1 MILNQR
7 QLQISRKKLADL
19 IIYRDAVVQRR
30 SPASQLEQESIDEV
44 LTDLEHEIS
53 EYESLFN
60 SHPSQIEINSLNDLP
75 LAIIKARI
83 ASGLT
88 HQKLASR
95 LQLTESAIQRYEQQ
109 SYRGVS
115 FERLREI
122 IDAIGIPM
130 LVRHDPL
137 KDAKVYPYLEREH

>member
-19 IIYRDAVVQRR
+19 LTYRDIVVQRDN
-30 SPASQLEQESIDEV
+30 PASQLELESIDEV
-44 LTDLEHEIS
+44 LTNLEHEIS
-53 EYESLFN
+53 EYESLLN
-60 SHPSQIEINSLNDLP
+60 SQPSQIEIESLSDLP
-75 LAIIKARI
+75 LAVIKARI

-88 HQKLASR
+88 HKHLASR

-109 SYRGVS
+109 NYRGVS
-115 FERLREI
+115 FDRLREI
-122 IDAIGIPM
+122 INAIGIPM

-137 KDAKVYPYLEREH
+137 QDAKLSTLERQ

>member
-19 IIYRDAVVQRR
+19 LTYRDIVVQRDN
-30 SPASQLEQESIDEV
+30 PASQLELESIDEV
-44 LTDLEHEIS
+44 LTNLEHEIN
-53 EYESLFN
+53 EYESLLN
-60 SHPSQIEINSLNDLP
+60 SQPSQIEIESLSDLP
-75 LAIIKARI
+75 LAVIKARI

-88 HQKLASR
+88 HKHLAAR

-109 SYRGVS
+109 NYRGVS
-115 FERLREI
+115 FDRLREI
-122 IDAIGIPM
+122 INAIGIPM

-137 KDAKVYPYLEREH
+137 QDAKLSTLERQ

>member
-19 IIYRDAVVQRR
+19 LSYRDTVVQRE
-30 SPASQLEQESIDEV
+30 SPESQLELESIDEV
-44 LTDLEHEIS
+44 LTGLEHEIN

-60 SHPSQIEINSLNDLP
+60 SHPNQIEIDSLSDLP
-75 LAIIKARI
+75 LAVIKARI

-88 HQKLASR
+88 HQHLASR

-115 FERLREI
+115 FDRLREI
-122 IDAIGIPM
+122 INAIGIPM

-137 KDAKVYPYLEREH
+137 KDAQVSTSERQ